1 MNPINRDHLTDLIV
15 EMSNT
20 IADHELQNENIEFL
34 ARHQIVH
41 GCKGLV
47 EIPIV
52 DLIKKYKECMVFES
66 NLDDME
72 WNIICVALER
82 WIEDVEDDFKSA
94 MYHPDD
100 ENYKF
105 TKERLEI
112 AKKVREKLS

>member
-20 IADHELQNENIEFL
+20 IADHELQNENVEFL

-72 WNIICVALER
+72 WNIICVA
-82 WIEDVEDDFKSA
+82 WIDGSKMLKMISKARYIIPMMRITNSPKNVLRS
-94 MYHPDD
+94 
-100 ENYKF
+100 
-105 TKERLEI
+105 L
-112 AKKVREKLS
+112 KK